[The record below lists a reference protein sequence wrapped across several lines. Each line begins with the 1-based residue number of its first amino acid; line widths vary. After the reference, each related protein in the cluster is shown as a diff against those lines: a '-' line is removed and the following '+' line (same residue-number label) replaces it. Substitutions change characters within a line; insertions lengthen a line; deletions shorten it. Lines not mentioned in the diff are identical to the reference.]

1 VSLYNN
7 IKLCEAWSD
16 GLFEEVAE
24 EASKMKTADLID
36 FLIVFMRDK
45 GQKEI
50 DILKRF
56 LD

>member
-1 VSLYNN
+1 MSLYNN

-16 GLFEEVAE
+16 GLFTEVAE
-24 EASKMKTADLID
+24 EVAKMKTAELID
-36 FLIVFMRDK
+36 FLIAFMRDK

-56 LD
+56 IE

>member
-7 IKLCEAWSD
+7 IKLCEAWSN
-16 GLFEEVAE
+16 GLFTEVSEEV
-24 EASKMKTADLID
+24 SKMKPSELID
-36 FLIVFMRDK
+36 FLIIFMRDK